1 MRQSHPSSARCT
13 KGESTIF
20 TIDGMKPLAF
30 LFALTLMFG
39 SAATLA
45 AQNAAPVGSKAAV
58 TEMTLRPGDMVKI
71 TVWRKEDMTGEF
83 VIGPDGMIQHPIYN
97 DLRIGGLGFTE
108 ARQKLHDFL
117 VAYGVEP
124 RFVLEPQLAVAVGG
138 EVRQPGLFNMQPGA
152 TVSRAIALAGPT
164 ERARFDRVR
173 LLRQGQI
180 IELNLAN
187 PSAQNGGMQ
196 IQSGDQI
203 IVPVRREL
211 WRDYI
216 VPSASL
222 LAGLAAV
229 VTAVV
234 SK

>member
-1 MRQSHPSSARCT
+1 
-13 KGESTIF
+13 
-20 TIDGMKPLAF
+20 MKSF
-30 LFALTLMFG
+30 KFACSLIL
-39 SAATLA
+39 LA
-45 AQNAAPVGSKAAV
+45 ASVSLLGAQTAPRNTKAAV
-58 TEMTLRPGDMVKI
+58 SEMVLRPGDIVKI

-83 VIGPDGMIQHPIYN
+83 LIGPDGSIQHPVYN
-97 DLRIGGLGFTE
+97 DLRITGMSL
-108 ARQKLHDFL
+108 ADVRQKLHDFL

-124 RFVLEPQLAVAVGG
+124 RFVIEPQLAVAVGG
-138 EVRQPGLFNMQPGA
+138 EVRQPGLFNMPPGA

-173 LLRQGQI
+173 LLRDGRM
-180 IELNLAN
+180 IELNLAD
-187 PSAQNGGMQ
+187 PTSQNAGIE

-211 WRDYI
+211 WRDFI

-229 VTAVV
+229 VTAVLNNQ
-234 SK
+234 

>member
-1 MRQSHPSSARCT
+1 MKS
-13 KGESTIF
+13 F
-20 TIDGMKPLAF
+20 T
-30 LFALTLMFG
+30 FALVLSYTLVNTV
-39 SAATLA
+39 AAA
-45 AQNAAPVGSKAAV
+45 AQTPAPGGTKAAV
-58 TEMTLRPGDMVKI
+58 TETILRPGDIVKI

-83 VIGPDGMIQHPIYN
+83 AIGPDGAIQHPVYN
-97 DLRIGGLGFTE
+97 DLRIGGLAFSD

-117 VAYGVEP
+117 IAYGVEP

-138 EVRQPGLFNMQPGA
+138 EVRQPGLFNMAPGA
-152 TVSRAIALAGPT
+152 TISRAIALAGPT
-164 ERARFDRVR
+164 ERARFDRIR
-173 LLRQGQI
+173 LLRDGRV
-180 IELNLAN
+180 IELNLAD
-187 PSAQNGGMQ
+187 PSAQNGGMI

-234 SK
+234 NNQ